1 MNRPLSS
8 SKLGDF
14 EIVRPLGEGGFGDVF
29 EARARDTRLRVALK
43 IIRDPL
49 KRQAGE
55 FLKEALFCNV
65 VRERSPFVPQ
75 VVAAGVDEQTQ
86 RPWIAVEYIEGVTLE
101 ALMRGVRRK
110 GMPWAW
116 SEAREILYCVV
127 HALRCAHEVHLVHCD
142 IKPSNVMVARSST
155 PERRWIAY
163 VLDFG
168 VARLRSDLSKHATA
182 TAACSPAWASPEQL
196 EARGVTPKSD
206 QWSFALLVF
215 WTLVGETFPLTER
228 QRRSAVQWAQWHG
241 VSLPPAFDA
250 WFARATQASP
260 DHRFADIDR
269 AWEALE
275 QIFARN
281 IPAQQ
286 PVPSAVPAP
295 SAVPWPSQQSSTQ
308 PGSSTGTV
316 AALSVRASAPTSRR
330 SSKRRRLALLALLT
344 LSIALGIASLDADR
358 DDRRT
363 YVRAVP
369 PTPVTTIRTPAP
381 IPSIPR
387 GYSPIANRPEIL
399 AAATRWRDFIH
410 SYAATPVEQV
420 YLPFARIRT
429 VRRDMARADI
439 VSWWSDWRLTDSS
452 LTADLSTAVIRER
465 AVSSDPL
472 VDAPPCRVSASLVEM
487 RVRVREYKPQLTEQ
501 QLRQMPCRDLRGDY
515 TVRFV
520 RSLDQWLVCHENWRR
535 EDYFAACPE
544 DPRGQQR

>member
-286 PVPSAVPAP
+286 PVPSAVPRHPQCHGLRSKARP
-295 SAVPWPSQQSSTQ
+295 NLA
-308 PGSSTGTV
+308 
-316 AALSVRASAPTSRR
+316 RR
-330 SSKRRRLALLALLT
+330 PERSPRSLYEPPRRP
-344 LSIALGIASLDADR
+344 R
-358 DDRRT
+358 DDHRSADASRCS
-363 YVRAVP
+363 RCL
-369 PTPVTTIRTPAP
+369 
-381 IPSIPR
+381 PSR
-387 GYSPIANRPEIL
+387 SR
-399 AAATRWRDFIH
+399 
-410 SYAATPVEQV
+410 
-420 YLPFARIRT
+420 
-429 VRRDMARADI
+429 
-439 VSWWSDWRLTDSS
+439 
-452 LTADLSTAVIRER
+452 
-465 AVSSDPL
+465 
-472 VDAPPCRVSASLVEM
+472 SASHRSTPTAMIAARMFELF
-487 RVRVREYKPQLTEQ
+487 L
-501 QLRQMPCRDLRGDY
+501 LRL
-515 TVRFV
+515 
-520 RSLDQWLVCHENWRR
+520 
-535 EDYFAACPE
+535 
-544 DPRGQQR
+544 